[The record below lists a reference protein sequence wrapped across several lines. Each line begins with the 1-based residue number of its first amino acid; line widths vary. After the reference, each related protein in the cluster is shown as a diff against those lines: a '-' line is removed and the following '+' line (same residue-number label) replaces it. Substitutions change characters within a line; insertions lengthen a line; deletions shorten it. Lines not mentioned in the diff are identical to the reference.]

1 MIPYRRMMHNGK
13 LAPFGAV
20 CYSNFH
26 LVSSSHFFNSQAF
39 KLCFFVCHILEI
51 SPYKSLPLPSEF
63 GPRCRYPSYPAARSR
78 GLSLILILGESGG
91 PCLA

>member
-1 MIPYRRMMHNGK
+1 MIPYRRMMYNGE

-26 LVSSSHFFNSQAF
+26 LVSSSHSFNCQAF
-39 KLCFFVCHILEI
+39 KLCFVVCHILEI
-51 SPYKSLPLPSEF
+51 SPSKSLPLPSEF
-63 GPRCRYPSYPAARSR
+63 GLVAGTPVIPLHDPGA
-78 GLSLILILGESGG
+78 LSLILILGESGG